1 MSINNKEY
9 VQQIV
14 TSISNFLEIPAC
26 HVSYLKLDGDYQNVT
41 GFFVKEKYL
50 INVNLLVI
58 NRLSDLE
65 LAAFIIHEVRHA
77 YQYVQVKELL
87 PVKEDKEIINKW
99 QDEIYSYCQPHAD
112 SNQYLQQTVEIDAI
126 AFTAYFCK
134 RFFQQNL
141 IVPKEIEKDVK
152 TRISE
157 IELTYFDKNVV

>member
-1 MSINNKEY
+1 MSINNKEF

-26 HVSYLKLDGDYQNVT
+26 QVSYLKLDGDYQNVT

-50 INVNLLVI
+50 INVNLLVM
-58 NRLSDLE
+58 NKLSDLE

-77 YQYVQVKELL
+77 YQYIQVKELI
-87 PVKEDKEIINKW
+87 PVKEEKETLNKW
-99 QDEIYSYCQPHAD
+99 QEEIYSYCQPHAN
-112 SNQYLQQTVEIDAI
+112 SNQYLQQTIEIDAI

-141 IVPKEIEKDVK
+141 IIPKAIEKNVK
-152 TRISE
+152 IRISE
-157 IELTYFDKNVV
+157 IELTYFEKSVV